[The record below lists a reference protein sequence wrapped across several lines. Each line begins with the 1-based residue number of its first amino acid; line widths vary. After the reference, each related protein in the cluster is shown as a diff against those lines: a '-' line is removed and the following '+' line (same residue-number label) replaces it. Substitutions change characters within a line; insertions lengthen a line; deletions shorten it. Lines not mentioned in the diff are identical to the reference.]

1 MKKADKIFKDLLNEN
16 LGYIDLKP
24 INQIEASPKTD
35 FENKFAEYL
44 AEDKKKDDE
53 DVKVEEK
60 KVSKHVEEVESHNYD
75 YKDPKNLNNQIG
87 QEVLNGIYFEAKQ
100 NPDKTLEEIREIVS
114 KNLAKDGQYYIKN
127 AAFGIEGL
135 GYTEQKTEEVS
146 GKYAASGYS
155 DKIKEVVK
163 ESLGAVLTSGNPNSF
178 ASMSGEII
186 KQMMNEKEE
195 EVEESYDEFQR
206 DDKGAKGIDK
216 KDKGEEDAYG
226 AGVAKGEKIEK
237 KKLKK
242 ETLDTELAEIDKQ
255 AQIVALEA
263 KLDKMDEVIENKQSR
278 INMVSEDENLAELM
292 DKKKLKSM
300 QKEVK
305 ILEKR
310 KAKMEKMYE
319 KMCGKK
325 YQREEIVD
333 EVEEIY
339 ESKDNSSKDFI
350 FENVLSKIADLVK
363 GKSPSEKE
371 VIEALAKVGATVG
384 KPFYFLSFGGGAG
397 ENGENK
403 YWVRD
408 FATPEEKEKLKVPVP
423 KGFTG
428 DIRKDGFKAGTIL
441 SVEEKEDGKITVKS
455 KTQSYNFKTGKFDG
469 GEMFERDLSVQSI
482 KDEVAEIEKD
492 PQDKFYPGYDM
503 VPYKG
508 SAWDNDNFSLG
519 NQPK

>member
-1 MKKADKIFKDLLNEN
+1 MKKADKLFKQLINEN
-16 LGYIDLKP
+16 YIDLKP
-24 INQIEASPKTD
+24 ITPIEATPKTD

-44 AEDKKKDDE
+44 AEEAKIVEKKPSKE
-53 DVKVEEK
+53 VEEI
-60 KVSKHVEEVESHNYD
+60 ESHNYD
-75 YKDPKNLNNQIG
+75 YKDPKNLDNQIG

-100 NPDKTLEEIREIVS
+100 NPDKTLDEIREIVS
-114 KNLAKDGQYYIKN
+114 KNLAKDGQYYMKN

-146 GKYAASGYS
+146 GKHAASGYS
-155 DKIKEVVK
+155 DKVKEVVK
-163 ESLGAVLTSGNPNSF
+163 ESL
-178 ASMSGEII
+178 MSDVAEG
-186 KQMMNEKEE
+186 
-195 EVEESYDEFQR
+195 
-206 DDKGAKGIDK
+206 
-216 KDKGEEDAYG
+216 YG
-226 AGVAKGEKIEK
+226 AREYEQGKEAGEKIEK
-237 KKLKK
+237 KKLSKKAKK
-242 ETLDTELAEIDKQ
+242 ESIDTDLAEIDKQ

-263 KLDKMDEVIENKQSR
+263 KLDKMEEVIEAKLQR
-278 INMVSEDENLAELM
+278 INMVSEDDNLKDLV
-292 DKKKLKSM
+292 DGKKMKAI

-305 ILEKR
+305 VLEKK

-371 VIEALAKVGATVG
+371 VIEALAKSGATVG
-384 KPFYFLSFGGGAG
+384 KPFYFLSYGGGNG

-403 YWVRD
+403 YWIRD
-408 FATPEEKEKLKVPVP
+408 FATPEEKEKLRVPVP
-423 KGFTG
+423 KGFPG
-428 DIRKDGFKAGTIL
+428 NIKKDEFKAGTIL
-441 SVEEKEDGKITVKS
+441 SVEEKEDGEITIKS
-455 KTQSYNFKTGKFDG
+455 KIQSYNFKTGKFDG
-469 GEMFERDLSVQSI
+469 GDMMENDHSVQDI
-482 KDEVAEIEKD
+482 KAETAEIEKD

-508 SAWDNDNFSLG
+508 SAWDNESFSLG